1 MNKKLVAFI
10 TSMCFM
16 TVLGFGS
23 AFAAEENNVGQQLEV
38 AYGETVEVSRPE
50 AQSSSVDQMD
60 GVDTGLTVDES
71 DVAPNTSLKSTPS
84 IINMNTRSTSNEFS
98 FTGTI
103 GTQGQFA
110 WVYPITLANGQIVQ
124 AMLECPNN
132 ANLDYDLYLY
142 EFDAAN
148 QSIVG
153 NALAISAY
161 KTLFNT
167 YPNGTSKTLEEAIGY
182 VNTSGG
188 VKSYALGVYAKTGSS
203 TTDSF
208 GLKVSLDYPST
219 NEDGSIHWPYEINES
234 QNAANVFGV
243 LNTNSTVSNGK
254 INSLSD
260 NDWFQINTPANFGTY
275 AEYFNIDVLTNEAN
289 STTAN
294 THCEFEL
301 YKTTDGQSM
310 TLIPKNA
317 LGSYTVSSA
326 GVGSSGTYYLRIIP
340 SSTFS
345 SYTEYTLKTSHDE
358 LPATQLLIT
367 GFDSI
372 GGPNNFETL
381 TPWGRGY
388 WLPYNAN
395 WVAIEGYVA
404 NENGVKIDKSSFANQ
419 IVSAVWSSGGWNNL
433 PDNDPIFGNKYSN
446 DNDNNHKIKNDNTF
460 RVRINGIPPAEG
472 RWSNHGSVYVST
484 FDIDTVTVY
493 LKDSPAMQCTRTFYH
508 GADVY

>member
-1 MNKKLVAFI
+1 MNKRIISFI
-10 TSMCFM
+10 VSTCFM
-16 TVLGFGS
+16 VTLGFGS
-23 AFAAEENNVGQQLEV
+23 AFAAEKNNVGQQLEV
-38 AYGETVEVSRPE
+38 AYGEAVEVSRPE
-50 AQSSSVDQMD
+50 AQTNSVDQMD
-60 GVDTGLTVDES
+60 GVDTGLTVDKS
-71 DVAPNTSLKSTPS
+71 DVVPNTSLKSTPS

-167 YPNGTSKTLEEAIGY
+167 YPSGTSKTLEEAIGY

-208 GLKVSLDYPST
+208 GLKVSLDYPSA

-275 AEYFNIDVLTNEAN
+275 AEYFNIDVLTNESN

-310 TLIPKNA
+310 TLIPKNT

-326 GVGSSGTYYLRIIP
+326 GVGASGTYYLRIIP

-358 LPATQLLIT
+358 LPASKLVISEL
-367 GFDSI
+367 DSI
-372 GGPNNFETL
+372 AGKNNYETL

-388 WLPYNAN
+388 WLPYNGTWITVRGSVTN
-395 WVAIEGYVA
+395 RNNVVMSGDY
-404 NENGVKIDKSSFANQ
+404 GK
-419 IVSAVWSSGGWNNL
+419 VSAKWTSDGW
-433 PDNDPIFGNKYSN
+433 PQFSENDPIFGAKTAESREDVKNGTFEV
-446 DNDNNHKIKNDNTF
+446 KID
-460 RVRINGIPPAEG
+460 GIPASDG
-472 RWSNHGSVYVST
+472 VHLTQGSVYVST
-484 FDIDTVTVY
+484 FDIGTIRVWLKNNPSVTGTVNH
-493 LKDSPAMQCTRTFYH
+493 FH
-508 GADVY
+508 GADAF